1 MDKYHVARRPIC
13 SLQKHCT
20 CTCFCPHNTTSHS
33 PSFTR
38 MEKRPS
44 QQYYAGS
51 AWTTNIKYPLL
62 GETQDDATPMLLRP
76 CPSFDHAQLHPH
88 TLKPTLPHAHTQALP
103 SPTLCR
109 ARLALCHRR
118 MPSFWPSRA
127 RRRMMQR
134 PCSSARARPLT
145 MPSYTLAHSNPLS
158 PTHTH
163 RHYPHQRC
171 AGPA

>member
-1 MDKYHVARRPIC
+1 
-13 SLQKHCT
+13 
-20 CTCFCPHNTTSHS
+20 
-33 PSFTR
+33 

-76 CPSFDHAQLHPH
+76 CSSFDHAQLYPR

-109 ARLALCHRR
+109 ASMNNFPFLAAYL
-118 MPSFWPSRA
+118 MSD
-127 RRRMMQR
+127 
-134 PCSSARARPLT
+134 SSDSSSSSSSSESDSSDSSSDSDASEEEED
-145 MPSYTLAHSNPLS
+145 M
-158 PTHTH
+158 
-163 RHYPHQRC
+163 
-171 AGPA
+171 